1 LKPDGGDIA
10 MIRILIADDHAI
22 VRRGLKHIVS
32 EQPDMTVAGE
42 AENAR
47 QVLDL
52 VRTDKWDV
60 IVLDINMPGRSGL
73 EVLKELRR
81 AHPKLPVLVLSVHP
95 EDQYGVRVLKAGAAG
110 YLTKDSAPDELV
122 QAIRKV
128 HRGGKYVSASLAE
141 VLAFELETETDRP
154 RHKSLSDREYQVMT
168 MIASGKTV
176 GEIGEELSL
185 SVKTISTYRARVLG
199 KMKMRTNA
207 ELTHYAIQNQL
218 LSETRVATDRPET

>member
-1 LKPDGGDIA
+1 

-32 EQPDMTVAGE
+32 EQPDMTVDGE

-81 AHPKLPVLVLSVHP
+81 EHPKLPVLVLSVHP

-141 VLAFELETETDRP
+141 VLVFELETETDRP

-218 LSETRVATDRPET
+218 LS

>member
-1 LKPDGGDIA
+1 

-32 EQPDMTVAGE
+32 EQSDMTVGGE

-47 QVLDL
+47 EVLDL
-52 VRTDKWDV
+52 VRAGHWDV
-60 IVLDINMPGRSGL
+60 VVLDINMPGRSGL
-73 EVLKELRR
+73 EALKELKRQ
-81 AHPKLPVLVLSVHP
+81 HPKLPVLVLSVHP

-122 QAIRKV
+122 KAIRKV
-128 HRGGKYVSASLAE
+128 HRGGRYVSASLAE
-141 VLAFELETETDRP
+141 TLVFELATETDQP
-154 RHKSLSDREYQVMT
+154 RHKSLSDREYQIMT

-176 GEIGEELSL
+176 GEIGQELSL
-185 SVKTISTYRARVLG
+185 SVKTISTYRTRVLE

-207 ELTHYAIQNQL
+207 ELTHYVIQNQL
-218 LSETRVATDRPET
+218 LG

>member
-1 LKPDGGDIA
+1 

-52 VRTDKWDV
+52 VRTEKWDV

-81 AHPKLPVLVLSVHP
+81 EHPKLPVLVLSVHP

-128 HRGGKYVSASLAE
+128 RRGGKYVSASLAE

-154 RHKSLSDREYQVMT
+154 RHESLSDREYQVMT

-207 ELTHYAIQNQL
+207 ELTRYAIQNQL
-218 LSETRVATDRPET
+218 LS

>member
-1 LKPDGGDIA
+1 
-10 MIRILIADDHAI
+10 MIKILIADDHAI
-22 VRRGLKHIVS
+22 VRRGLKQIVS
-32 EQPDMTVAGE
+32 EQPDMIVGGE

-47 QVLDL
+47 EVLEM
-52 VRTDKWDV
+52 VRTNKWNV

-73 EVLKELRR
+73 EVLKELKREQ
-81 AHPKLPVLVLSVHP
+81 PKLPVLVLSVHP
-95 EDQYGVRVLKAGAAG
+95 EEQYGIRVLKAGAAG

-122 QAIRKV
+122 NAIRKV
-128 HRGGKYVSASLAE
+128 NRGGRYVSPSLAE
-141 VLAFELETETDRP
+141 ALVLELGVESDRP
-154 RHKSLSDREYQVMT
+154 KHRALSDREYQVMT

-185 SVKTISTYRARVLG
+185 SVKTISTYRARVLE

-218 LSETRVATDRPET
+218 LS

>member
-1 LKPDGGDIA
+1 

-22 VRRGLKHIVS
+22 VRRGLKQIVS
-32 EQPDMTVAGE
+32 EQPDMTVGGE
-42 AENAR
+42 AGNAR
-47 QVLDL
+47 QVLEL

-81 AHPKLPVLVLSVHP
+81 EHPKLPVLVLSVHP
-95 EDQYGVRVLKAGAAG
+95 EDQYGVRVLRAGAAG

-122 QAIRKV
+122 HAIRKV

-141 VLAFELETETDRP
+141 VLVFELGTETDRP

-218 LSETRVATDRPET
+218 LS

>member
-1 LKPDGGDIA
+1 

-47 QVLDL
+47 RVLDL

-81 AHPKLPVLVLSVHP
+81 EHPKLPVLVLSVHP

-141 VLAFELETETDRP
+141 VLVFELETETDRP

-218 LSETRVATDRPET
+218 LS

>member
-1 LKPDGGDIA
+1 
-10 MIRILIADDHAI
+10 MISILIADDHAI
-22 VRRGLKHIVS
+22 VRRGLKQIVS

-42 AENAR
+42 AENAQ

-52 VRTDKWDV
+52 VHARKWDV
-60 IVLDINMPGRSGL
+60 VVLDINMPGRGGL
-73 EVLKELRR
+73 EVLKELKRE
-81 AHPKLPVLVLSVHP
+81 HPKLPVLVLSVHP

-110 YLTKDSAPDELV
+110 YLTKDSAPDELI

-128 HRGGKYVSASLAE
+128 YRGGKYVSASMAE
-141 VLAFELETETDRP
+141 TLVFELGTETDRP
-154 RHKSLSDREYQVMT
+154 RHMGLSDREYQVMT

-176 GEIGEELSL
+176 GEISEELSL
-185 SVKTISTYRARVLG
+185 SVKTISTYRARVLE

-218 LSETRVATDRPET
+218 LG

>member
-1 LKPDGGDIA
+1 

>member
-1 LKPDGGDIA
+1 

-81 AHPKLPVLVLSVHP
+81 EHPKLPVLVLSIHP

-141 VLAFELETETDRP
+141 VLVFELETETNRP

-218 LSETRVATDRPET
+218 LS

>member
-1 LKPDGGDIA
+1 

-32 EQPDMTVAGE
+32 EQPDMTVDGE

-81 AHPKLPVLVLSVHP
+81 EHPKLPVLVLSVHP

-176 GEIGEELSL
+176 GEIGEDLSL

-207 ELTHYAIQNQL
+207 ELTHYVIQNQL
-218 LSETRVATDRPET
+218 LS

>member
-1 LKPDGGDIA
+1 

-47 QVLDL
+47 QVFDL

-81 AHPKLPVLVLSVHP
+81 EHPRLPVLVLSVHP

-110 YLTKDSAPDELV
+110 YLTKDSAPDEVV

-154 RHKSLSDREYQVMT
+154 RHESLSDREYQVMT

-218 LSETRVATDRPET
+218 LS